1 MSINNLGDYGKITKD
16 LKAAGGSARIL
27 YKSIG
32 DTAIAKAS
40 PKLLLKGGGIG
51 AGALALLGLAV
62 YGGYKLK
69 NYLSGRKQI
78 IESEPAL
85 IEEFIQVVE
94 NDVSADIETFCDEEQ
109 KSTEE
114 ILLEDI

>member
-1 MSINNLGDYGKITKD
+1 LSINNLGDYGKITKD

-69 NYLSGRKQI
+69 NYISGRKQI
-78 IESEPAL
+78 IENEPVL
-85 IEEFIQVVE
+85 VEEFTKAVEADVLSELE
-94 NDVSADIETFCDEEQ
+94 NDK
-109 KSTEE
+109 KSDHED
-114 ILLEDI
+114 EDIDDY